1 MKNQTGVTY
10 FLLSGLIL
18 SFILSGISGFSQGT
32 RLLRQPTLSKDQIA
46 FVYADDLWIVSKK
59 GGTAR
64 RLTTHEG
71 SESVP
76 HFSPDGKWLAF
87 SAQYAGNTDVY
98 VIPAEGGE
106 PRRLT
111 WHPGEDL
118 VQGWSPDGKSVLFRS
133 GAAGT
138 PTRINQFYYIAR
150 EGGWPIDLGIPQASF
165 GEISADGKFA
175 AFTPIT
181 FWDPEWRNYRG
192 GQAMPIWIVDL
203 STMKLEQTPQ
213 GNKERHTDP
222 VWFGEKV
229 FFLSER
235 DDANNVWSYDR
246 KTKQVSQH
254 TFHKDFD
261 VKSID
266 AGPDALVYEQAG
278 YLHLLEPGTGKS
290 DQLIIQITGDFSWS
304 MSRWESIK
312 PEWWSN
318 ASLSPTGQRVIF
330 EYRGEIFTVP
340 KEKGSW
346 RNITNTS
353 GVADRFPAWSSDGQQ
368 LAWFSDQSG
377 EYQLTISD
385 QFGVIKKRVQMN
397 ASSFYFQPYWSPDN
411 KYISFTDKD
420 YSLYIYE
427 PEKDQLKKI
436 DTDLYA
442 NPERSLQPVWSPD
455 SKWIAYSR
463 RLPNQLRSVFLYEI
477 ATGVTRAITDPLA
490 DAIDPVWD
498 EGGEWLFFLASTD
511 FGTSSGWLDM
521 TSYDK
526 PVSRAIYAVVLSAM
540 GKSPLLP
547 QSDDEKSLKDTTDK
561 VKKSTLVQIDF
572 KGIQERTIPLTAIKK
587 TYQHLFPGVSGSIL
601 FTESI
606 ENSPLSNVSRFIFN
620 GRKTEALVSGVN
632 SIAIS
637 LNRKQLLYQSGSTW
651 GILKSD
657 VSGKSGDGKIN
668 TNLGMKVDPISEWH
682 QIFREGWRFQR
693 DFLYVD
699 NVHGAPWSKIYEWY
713 HPWVDHVRH
722 RTDLNYVVD
731 ILGGEVSVGH
741 SYTSGGDFPLLNN
754 QETGLLGV
762 DYAWTGTGFRIKK
775 IYNGEQWNPDL
786 AAPLAI
792 PGIGVK
798 EGDFLLEIN
807 GQKVDIE
814 NNPHKLLIG
823 TVGRLTQIRFN
834 SVPDFQGSTMA
845 EVIPVSNESSLRLRE
860 WVEENR
866 RRVDRLSGGKLAYVY
881 VPNTGQPGYTY
892 FNRYYF
898 GQQDKKGAV
907 IDERNNGGGSAA
919 DYMVEVMNRPLMGYF
934 NNRVEGHRVST
945 TPMTGIFGPKV
956 MIINERAGS
965 GGDLLP
971 YMFRKASIGPL
982 IGTRTWGGLVGTWD
996 TPRFIDGGR
1005 MVAPRGGFFDTD
1017 GQWAVE
1023 GEGIAPDIEVLQ
1035 DPAAVFSGKDP
1046 QLERAVQEALKL
1058 LETKEVKFK
1067 AEPAPPVRWRRPKG
1081 FR

>member
-118 VQGWSPDGKSVLFRS
+118 VQGWSPDGKSVLFKS

-278 YLHLLEPGTGKS
+278 YLHLLEPRTGKS
-290 DQLIIQITGDFSWS
+290 DQLNIQVTGDFSWS

-312 PEWWSN
+312 PELWSN

-397 ASSFYFQPYWSPDN
+397 ASSFYFQPYW
-411 KYISFTDKD
+411 
-420 YSLYIYE
+420 
-427 PEKDQLKKI
+427 
-436 DTDLYA
+436 
-442 NPERSLQPVWSPD
+442 
-455 SKWIAYSR
+455 
-463 RLPNQLRSVFLYEI
+463 
-477 ATGVTRAITDPLA
+477 
-490 DAIDPVWD
+490 
-498 EGGEWLFFLASTD
+498 
-511 FGTSSGWLDM
+511 
-521 TSYDK
+521 
-526 PVSRAIYAVVLSAM
+526 
-540 GKSPLLP
+540 
-547 QSDDEKSLKDTTDK
+547 
-561 VKKSTLVQIDF
+561 
-572 KGIQERTIPLTAIKK
+572 
-587 TYQHLFPGVSGSIL
+587 
-601 FTESI
+601 
-606 ENSPLSNVSRFIFN
+606 
-620 GRKTEALVSGVN
+620 
-632 SIAIS
+632 
-637 LNRKQLLYQSGSTW
+637 
-651 GILKSD
+651 
-657 VSGKSGDGKIN
+657 
-668 TNLGMKVDPISEWH
+668 
-682 QIFREGWRFQR
+682 
-693 DFLYVD
+693 
-699 NVHGAPWSKIYEWY
+699 
-713 HPWVDHVRH
+713 
-722 RTDLNYVVD
+722 
-731 ILGGEVSVGH
+731 
-741 SYTSGGDFPLLNN
+741 
-754 QETGLLGV
+754 
-762 DYAWTGTGFRIKK
+762 
-775 IYNGEQWNPDL
+775 
-786 AAPLAI
+786 
-792 PGIGVK
+792 
-798 EGDFLLEIN
+798 
-807 GQKVDIE
+807 
-814 NNPHKLLIG
+814 
-823 TVGRLTQIRFN
+823 
-834 SVPDFQGSTMA
+834 
-845 EVIPVSNESSLRLRE
+845 
-860 WVEENR
+860 
-866 RRVDRLSGGKLAYVY
+866 
-881 VPNTGQPGYTY
+881 
-892 FNRYYF
+892 
-898 GQQDKKGAV
+898 
-907 IDERNNGGGSAA
+907 
-919 DYMVEVMNRPLMGYF
+919 
-934 NNRVEGHRVST
+934 
-945 TPMTGIFGPKV
+945 
-956 MIINERAGS
+956 
-965 GGDLLP
+965 
-971 YMFRKASIGPL
+971 
-982 IGTRTWGGLVGTWD
+982 
-996 TPRFIDGGR
+996 
-1005 MVAPRGGFFDTD
+1005 
-1017 GQWAVE
+1017 
-1023 GEGIAPDIEVLQ
+1023 
-1035 DPAAVFSGKDP
+1035 
-1046 QLERAVQEALKL
+1046 
-1058 LETKEVKFK
+1058 
-1067 AEPAPPVRWRRPKG
+1067 
-1081 FR
+1081 